1 MKIERS
7 CVTSPVGEIT
17 LYKLTNSRGE
27 CVTLSSLGAGIVS
40 VVVAG
45 RDGALDDVV
54 LGYADP
60 ADYMADG
67 PCAGKVP
74 GRFANRI
81 ARGHFELDGKAYDLA
96 INNGPNHL
104 HGGPGGFQNLI
115 WDSTVEG
122 DAVVFSRVSPAG
134 EEGYPG
140 TLQVKAT
147 YTWSDDSKLT
157 LRLEAVTDAATIVNL
172 TNHAYWNLNGHDSGS
187 CLDHTMQLACS
198 RWLPTDDTLI
208 PTGEMASVESTPMDF
223 LAPKLIGLDIKADF
237 PALVYGKGYDNCWVV
252 DNWEKGTLRE
262 VAVLT
267 SEKAGRRLVV
277 STTQPAAQVYTG
289 NWLAGSPLN
298 KAGRSYND
306 YDGVA
311 IECQHMPDSPNH
323 PSFPSC
329 TLRPGEKLDETIVFG
344 FSTL

>member
-1 MKIERS
+1 
-7 CVTSPVGEIT
+7 
-17 LYKLTNSRGE
+17 
-27 CVTLSSLGAGIVS
+27 
-40 VVVAG
+40 
-45 RDGALDDVV
+45 
-54 LGYADP
+54 
-60 ADYMADG
+60 
-67 PCAGKVP
+67 
-74 GRFANRI
+74 
-81 ARGHFELDGKAYDLA
+81 
-96 INNGPNHL
+96 
-104 HGGPGGFQNLI
+104 
-115 WDSTVEG
+115 
-122 DAVVFSRVSPAG
+122 
-134 EEGYPG
+134 
-140 TLQVKAT
+140 
-147 YTWSDDSKLT
+147 
-157 LRLEAVTDAATIVNL
+157 
-172 TNHAYWNLNGHDSGS
+172 
-187 CLDHTMQLACS
+187 
-198 RWLPTDDTLI
+198 
-208 PTGEMASVESTPMDF
+208 MDF
-223 LAPKLIGLDIKADF
+223 RAPKLIGLDIKADF

-267 SEKAGRRLVV
+267 SEKAGRRLAV